1 MELDDQEHYDT
12 AQGWLEL
19 GNLAEAEA
27 ALDRISP
34 GIREQ
39 PAVLEIRFHICAQ
52 TDRWDEAYELGKD
65 CLFIQPDGLG
75 GPVLLA
81 HALHKLGRSQEAYAT
96 LRPVC
101 DAFPHESGPPYNLA
115 RICCALGQVEE
126 ARQWLAKALE
136 IGGAELKLQALDDE
150 ELAAVW

>member
-1 MELDDQEHYDT
+1 MPGAALLERRIQWLRCHADDADVPNSETVINRTCHYDE

-39 PAVLEIRFHICAQ
+39 PAVLEMRFHICAQ

-65 CLFIQPDGLG
+65 CLFIQPDGLN

-96 LRPVC
+96 LRPAC
-101 DAFPHESGPPYNLA
+101 DAFPDESGPPYNLA
-115 RICCALGQVEE
+115 QF
-126 ARQWLAKALE
+126 
-136 IGGAELKLQALDDE
+136 
-150 ELAAVW
+150 

>member
-1 MELDDQEHYDT
+1 
-12 AQGWLEL
+12 
-19 GNLAEAEA
+19 LAAP
-27 ALDRISP
+27 LK
-34 GIREQ
+34 
-39 PAVLEIRFHICAQ
+39 PA
-52 TDRWDEAYELGKD
+52 
-65 CLFIQPDGLG
+65 
-75 GPVLLA
+75 
-81 HALHKLGRSQEAYAT
+81 
-96 LRPVC
+96 C